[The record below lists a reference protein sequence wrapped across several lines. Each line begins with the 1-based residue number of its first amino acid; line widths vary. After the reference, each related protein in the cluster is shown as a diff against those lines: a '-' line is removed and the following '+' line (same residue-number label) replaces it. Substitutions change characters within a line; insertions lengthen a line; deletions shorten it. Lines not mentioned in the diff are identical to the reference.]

1 MAATSSWLAIQNGR
15 NLAVR
20 LTFQLSTALD
30 PVPVFRYLCE
40 VSGTDDVWPGSRA
53 GMHEAQ
59 LPFVQHI
66 DGRRSIREII
76 ECVLAQHGL
85 ADAGTAALERFVR
98 ELFEALW
105 RVDLVAMALPGGGR

>member
-1 MAATSSWLAIQNGR
+1 M
-15 NLAVR
+15 
-20 LTFQLSTALD
+20 
-30 PVPVFRYLCE
+30 
-40 VSGTDDVWPGSRA
+40 
-53 GMHEAQ
+53 
-59 LPFVQHI
+59 
-66 DGRRSIREII
+66 REII